1 VYYYRK
7 APSVGV
13 AHEGRIVEE
22 VDEDSGSIRFHSV
35 ELGRGIKGFMYQSKR
50 GVSHVFVD
58 ESLSPEMTLET
69 IAHELYHVKHDSLS
83 YGIGLDRQQDEDE
96 KKANRYAKGSLRP
109 WNIPVKRSIV
119 IGVLAYITTYFGVVV
134 RS

>member
-1 VYYYRK
+1 M
-7 APSVGV
+7 
-13 AHEGRIVEE
+13 
-22 VDEDSGSIRFHSV
+22 DEDSGSIRFHSV